1 MAVVTPGMPGE
12 LAGRL
17 GNVIYYTVNGQLRAR
32 KKPGSVKN
40 PRTPKQTA
48 QRMRVKGIGALF
60 RSLDIPLRCVW
71 NRLAEGLPKSGVEPA
86 GGGLAEKRVQ
96 CVHEQEYPFAER
108 GGADCQPGAIPR
120 DGRRAADTG
129 VGDGGM
135 DGGRADGYHL
145 GHDGGR
151 RNQ

>member
-60 RSLDIPLRCVW
+60 R
-71 NRLAEGLPKSGVEPA
+71 
-86 GGGLAEKRVQ
+86 GLAAVWDFGPSVRE
-96 CVHEQEYPFAER
+96 P
-108 GGADCQPGAIPR
+108 
-120 DGRRAADTG
+120 
-129 VGDGGM
+129 
-135 DGGRADGYHL
+135 L
-145 GHDGGR
+145 
-151 RNQ
+151 